1 MAKKKKTLKPIVLDT
16 AFFVGGVVVGETI
29 AHLVRDISFL
39 KWLSFQVTGTLNL
52 VLVSI
57 SVYLNPAV
65 VLFPLLGVVGGRLL
79 KKSLSEKKRS
89 FAYSDDE
96 EEQDEDF
103 DNDFD
108 QEF

>member
-16 AFFVGGVVVGETI
+16 AFFVGGVVIGEMI

-79 KKSLSEKKRS
+79 KKSMSEKKRD
-89 FAYSDDE
+89 FAYADE
-96 EEQDEDF
+96 EEDEEFED
-103 DNDFD
+103 DFD